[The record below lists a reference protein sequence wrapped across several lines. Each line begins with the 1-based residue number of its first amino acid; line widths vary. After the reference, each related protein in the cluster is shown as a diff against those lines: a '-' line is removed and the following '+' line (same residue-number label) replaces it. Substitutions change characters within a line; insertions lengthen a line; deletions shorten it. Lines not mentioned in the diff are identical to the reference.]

1 MLSWNKDFQD
11 FLKSQFRNWGNI
23 VQGDKPTHY
32 KLEFNK
38 TDSEIIF
45 DIATKKINTSL
56 PKLEKVPRNRE
67 VNNSNKHEISAVITG
82 WLFTQKG
89 FRELDEQIFNLDAT
103 VTKGYNSMNIAHYF
117 GLNKEFKGIFQNLE
131 TPEVIKILEED
142 PQDFNHIVSYLKD
155 MAHTRDVLVPDSYV
169 YPHNKKGKG
178 AGESKLYIGNQ
189 NNDTYQFWGNLNDV
203 VEIEIDKK
211 SLLKYYFDIENE
223 FKFPTQDYRDQNK
236 IISSFKEL
244 FIDINNLENEI
255 LMKFTLFSGPKDA
268 ERVYL
273 KTTDERSKM
282 INTLIRKVSLH
293 PFTNLRFIKIM
304 KNKYVLN
311 LNHIK
316 KIENEIEDSV
326 TPINIEGFVNT
337 HKSEYDTHVTDKKLR
352 DLVLSIHNYKCQF
365 CKNKYEYINT
375 SLERVG
381 YGEGAHIKAK
391 NPKIGGE
398 DKLDNLLCL
407 CPTCHK
413 LFDLG
418 ALWMDD
424 ELTVRDID
432 GGIVYQL
439 TEIDEHPINIENI
452 KFHRNHF
459 KERRN

>member
-1 MLSWNKDFQD
+1 MVEENKIIKNLDFSAFNHNTSVIPREFYNFFSLTESSIPKKEIILIGPKQIRYKANIRHADKSRSTPVKMIAWNKDFQD
-11 FLKSQFRNWGNI
+11 FLKSQFRSWETI

-32 KLEFNK
+32 KLEFYK

-45 DIATKKINTSL
+45 DIATKKINSSL
-56 PKLEKVPRNRE
+56 SKLKKDPK
-67 VNNSNKHEISAVITG
+67 
-82 WLFTQKG
+82 
-89 FRELDEQIFNLDAT
+89 
-103 VTKGYNSMNIAHYF
+103 
-117 GLNKEFKGIFQNLE
+117 
-131 TPEVIKILEED
+131 
-142 PQDFNHIVSYLKD
+142 
-155 MAHTRDVLVPDSYV
+155 RDVLVPDSYI
-169 YPHNKKGKG
+169 YPQNKKGKG

-189 NNDTYQFWGNLNDV
+189 NNDTYQFWGNVNDV
-203 VEIEIDKK
+203 VEVEIDKK

-236 IISSFKEL
+236 MISSFKEC
-244 FIDINNLENEI
+244 FIDINNLENKI
-255 LMKFTLFSGPKDA
+255 SIKFTVFSGPKDA

-273 KTTDERSKM
+273 KTADERSKM

-293 PFTNLRFIKIM
+293 PFTNLQFIKIM
-304 KNKYVLN
+304 KNKYILE
-311 LNHIK
+311 LKHIK

-326 TPINIEGFVNT
+326 NPINIEGFVNT

-381 YGEGAHIKAK
+381 YAEGAHIKAK
-391 NPKIGGE
+391 NPTIGGE

-439 TEIDEHPINIENI
+439 TEIDEHPINIQNI
-452 KFHRNHF
+452 RFHRNHF
-459 KERRN
+459 KERRD